1 MSLKNVLLSAA
12 AIVTFALP
20 AFAESHGSPIMIHD
34 AYARSSGM
42 NAMSGAAFMHI
53 MNMGDEADRLI
64 SASSDIAKV
73 VELHTHIE
81 AEGGVMQMR
90 RVEGGFAVEA
100 GGMHKLMR
108 GGDHVMFMGLN
119 QPMEHGMT
127 FEVTLVFENAGEVV
141 VEITV
146 DLERKPMEGGMDHG
160 GNGDHTMEGMGG
172 EGGSTMGSDG

>member
-20 AFAESHGSPIMIHD
+20 AFAGSEIMVGD

-53 MNMGDEADRLI
+53 MNMGDEGDRLI
-64 SASSDIAKV
+64 SASSDISKV

-81 AEGGVMQMR
+81 TEGGIMQMR
-90 RVEGGFAVEA
+90 RVEDGFEVPAGEA
-100 GGMHKLMR
+100 HILAR

-119 QPMEHGMT
+119 MPMEHGMT
-127 FEVTLVFENAGEVV
+127 FSVTLMFEKAGEVV

-146 DLERKPMEGGMDHG
+146 DLERKPMEGGMEHGDHG
-160 GNGDHTMEGMGG
+160 TMGDGEGM
-172 EGGSTMGSDG
+172 TMGSDG